1 MHDQVDQAT
10 LITIGQARELLGVSR
25 TTMARLVKEGRFTL
39 YLNPLD
45 RRQKLVDI
53 SEVRRLATPVLIP
66 AGAGEPYPE
75 LFAPQPASS
84 ASAGPEVQ
92 VDAASAT
99 VMPFP
104 APVAPR
110 QEPDEARA
118 MRLLLTL
125 VEAEQAVG
133 ESAFVLT
140 SHGEIIHEGLA
151 GGRMHADLKD
161 VEQLLGEGY
170 LRVLPGVRRR
180 LESGAVGREFVLT
193 NAVLET
199 MRHLGGG

>member
-53 SEVRRLATPVLIP
+53 AEVRRLATPVLVP
-66 AGAGEPYPE
+66 AGAGDPYPE
-75 LFAPQPASS
+75 LFAPLPASS
-84 ASAGPEVQ
+84 VSAGPEAQ
-92 VDAASAT
+92 ADAAAT

-104 APVAPR
+104 TPVVPR

-193 NAVLET
+193 TAVLET

>member
-1 MHDQVDQAT
+1 MHDQADQAN
-10 LITIGQARELLGVSR
+10 LITIGQARDMLGVSR

-53 SEVRRLATPVLIP
+53 AEVRRLATPVLIP
-66 AGAGEPYPE
+66 AGTSDQYAGD
-75 LFAPQPASS
+75 FAPQSASS
-84 ASAGPEVQ
+84 SAAMPER
-92 VDAASAT
+92 DAETPPAT
-99 VMPFP
+99 VTAFP
-104 APVAPR
+104 APMAPR
-110 QEPDEARA
+110 REPDEARA

-140 SHGEIIHEGLA
+140 SHGEIIHDGLP
-151 GGRMHADLKD
+151 GGRMSADLKD
-161 VEQLLGEGY
+161 VEQLLSEGY
-170 LRVLPGVRRR
+170 VRVLPGVRRR
-180 LESGAVGREFVLT
+180 LDSGAVGREFVLT

-199 MRHLGGG
+199 MRHLGGT